1 MIKIKLIYKH
11 IQLVK
16 AGKFEVARLL
26 LKLLNSGSITVYFDD
41 ISWEVDRICNKFNIR
56 RYIDRSGICHYF
68 L

>member
-1 MIKIKLIYKH
+1 MIKVKLMYKH

-26 LKLLNSGSITVYFDD
+26 LKLLKDGNITVYFDD
-41 ISWEVDRICNKFNIR
+41 ISWEVDRICNKLKIR
-56 RYIDRSGICHYF
+56 RFINRQGICRYY